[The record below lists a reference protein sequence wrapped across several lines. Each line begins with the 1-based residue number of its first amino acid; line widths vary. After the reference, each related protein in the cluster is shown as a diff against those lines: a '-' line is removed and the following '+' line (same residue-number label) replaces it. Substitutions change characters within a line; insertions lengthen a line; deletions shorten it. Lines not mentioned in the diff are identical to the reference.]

1 MTQDIDKSTDRL
13 ITSENLQQ
21 DAKHITALAGSLIAQ
36 YAALLDTDDHE
47 VSVAAMV
54 ALSSLRKIAMRAHDM
69 ADAGRSLAQ
78 ADERERA
85 KAVIHA
91 QFIRNIGLDDGE

>member
-47 VSVAAMV
+47 VSMAAMV

-78 ADERERA
+78 ADERERTQ
-85 KAVIHA
+85 AVVHA
-91 QFIRNIGLDDGE
+91 RFIRDIGLDDGE

>member
-13 ITSENLQQ
+13 ITSENLRQ

-36 YAALLDTDDHE
+36 YAAMLDTDDHE
-47 VSVAAMV
+47 VSVAVMV

-69 ADAGRSLAQ
+69 GDAGRSLAE

-85 KAVIHA
+85 SAAVHA
-91 QFIRNIGLDDGE
+91 RFICDIGLDDGE